1 MKIEHKVEITDP
13 EFILLLEINE
23 RVKRALSRIN
33 ENKKIRTTD
42 LESLKI
48 DKNSIQSL
56 TRELG
61 SKRKLMANNLT
72 NKIEYIVKTQEKSD
86 WIGLVFIFLIF

>member
-86 WIGLVFIFLIF
+86 